1 MPAMKVPHRIA
12 LACLAACALA
22 VSAAADEPAEIRNQ
36 VSFSV
41 ERSREVE
48 NDWVTA
54 VVGATH
60 ESTDPGEVAK
70 RVNTDLSWGT
80 ELAKAT
86 AGVRVRTGGY
96 TTRPITDKRAAM
108 TRWRGSQTLVLEAA
122 DAQLLSGLIGKLQ
135 GRLQLQNIHFSVSP
149 ERQRAVEDELVD
161 EVLAAFRERAQRV
174 QKKLGANG
182 YEIVSIRVDAA
193 GGPPPMLR
201 QAGAVMMA
209 DAAGAP
215 PALEAGTSTL
225 RAGAHATIELG
236 F

>member
-1 MPAMKVPHRIA
+1 MPGVRVPLCVV
-12 LACLAACALA
+12 LAGLAAA
-22 VSAAADEPAEIRNQ
+22 AAADEPRDVRNQ

-41 ERSREVE
+41 ARSREVE

-54 VVGATH
+54 IVGATH
-60 ESTDPGEVAK
+60 ESTDPAEVAK
-70 RVNTDLSWGT
+70 RVNTDVGWGT
-80 ELAKAT
+80 ELARAT

-96 TTRPITDKRAAM
+96 TTRPITDKRSAT

-122 DAQLLSGLIGKLQ
+122 DAQLLSELIGKLQ
-135 GRLQLQNIHFSVSP
+135 ARLQLQNIHFSVSP
-149 ERQRAVEDELVD
+149 ERRRAVEDELVD
-161 EVLAAFRERAQRV
+161 EALAAFRARAERV
-174 QKKLGANG
+174 QKKLGAVG

-193 GGPPPMLR
+193 GAPPPMPR
-201 QAGAVMMA
+201 RGAVMMA
-209 DAAGAP
+209 DAAVPP

>member
-1 MPAMKVPHRIA
+1 
-12 LACLAACALA
+12 
-22 VSAAADEPAEIRNQ
+22 

-54 VVGATH
+54 IVGATH
-60 ESTDPGEVAK
+60 ESTDPAEVAE
-70 RVNTDLSWGT
+70 RVNTDLGWGT

-96 TTRPITDKRAAM
+96 TTRPITDKRSAM

-122 DAQLLSGLIGKLQ
+122 DAKLLSGLIGKLQ
-135 GRLQLQNIHFSVSP
+135 GRLQLQNLHFSVSP
-149 ERQRAVEDELVD
+149 ERRRAVEDELVD
-161 EVLAAFRERAQRV
+161 EVLAAFRERAKRV
-174 QKKLGANG
+174 QTKLGANG

-193 GGPPPMLR
+193 GGPPPMPHR
-201 QAGAVMMA
+201 GAIMMA
-209 DAAGAP
+209 DAAVAP
-215 PALEAGTSTL
+215 PSLEAGTSTL